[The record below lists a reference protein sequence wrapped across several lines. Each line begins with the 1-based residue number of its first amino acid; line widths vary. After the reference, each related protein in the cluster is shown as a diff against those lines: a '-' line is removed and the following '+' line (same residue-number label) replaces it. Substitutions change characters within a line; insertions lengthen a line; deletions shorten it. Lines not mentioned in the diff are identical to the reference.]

1 MKRGDDTQ
9 GIESIGESSD
19 IEIIENPEELQK
31 IRN

>member
-19 IEIIENPEELQK
+19 IEIIDDPIEVSK
-31 IRN
+31 IKK